1 MQVTAALA
9 ALKAYSIPVS
19 LHNHPGVG
27 CEIREL
33 FLEQHISK
41 FATGD
46 LSSNDL
52 ASQAI
57 GVPAMTRSHAS
68 LDSAERRSE
77 DRKPAWLAANQLSF
91 VSEAALIAFSDVMF
105 ALGDL
110 NERHRHSLLD
120 RFLRWEKLV
129 DAEAVE
135 TKRLFRLMIDQK
147 IAVWKAEAGE

>member
-1 MQVTAALA
+1 MQVSAALA

-46 LSSNDL
+46 LSSNDH

-68 LDSAERRSE
+68 FERRSE